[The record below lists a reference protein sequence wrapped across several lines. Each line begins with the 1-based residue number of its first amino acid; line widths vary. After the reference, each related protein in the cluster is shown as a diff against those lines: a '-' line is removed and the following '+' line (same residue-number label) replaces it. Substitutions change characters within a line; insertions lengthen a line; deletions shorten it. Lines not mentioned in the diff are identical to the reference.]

1 MLGNSK
7 VLELFSDNSFIP
19 HRSFLKPVQG
29 VLGVFYLVVLFCF
42 GFFGFL
48 AGVWREIG
56 VFRFVLFCF

>member
-19 HRSFLKPVQG
+19 HRLFLKPVQS
-29 VLGVFYLVVLFCF
+29 VLGVFCLVVLFC
-42 GFFGFL
+42 FGFL

-56 VFRFVLFCF
+56 VFCFVLFCS